1 MAEPF
6 LGEIRVCA
14 FNYAP
19 PGWAFCDGQTLQISI
34 NQALYALIGTTYGG
48 DGITTFKLPDLRG
61 RTPVHQGTGYVM
73 GQISGEENH
82 RLLASEVPGH
92 SHVLNGVGA
101 AADDGDPTGRL
112 PARGEEPMYAP
123 PSSLVTMNL
132 ASVGAGGGGQGHNN
146 MMPFTVVN
154 HIIAISGIFP
164 SRS

>member
-6 LGEIRVCA
+6 LGEIRICA

-19 PGWAFCDGQTLQISI
+19 PGWAFCDGQALPISL
-34 NQALYALIGTTYGG
+34 NQALYALIGVTYGG
-48 DGITTFKLPDLRG
+48 NGTTTFNLPDLRG
-61 RTPVHQGTGYVM
+61 RIAVQQGTGYAM
-73 GQISGEENH
+73 GQSSGEERH
-82 RLLASEVPGH
+82 YLGASEVPGH

-112 PARGEEPMYAP
+112 PARGEEAMYAP
-123 PSSLVTMNL
+123 PSSLVTMNS

-146 MMPFTVVN
+146 MMPFVVVN